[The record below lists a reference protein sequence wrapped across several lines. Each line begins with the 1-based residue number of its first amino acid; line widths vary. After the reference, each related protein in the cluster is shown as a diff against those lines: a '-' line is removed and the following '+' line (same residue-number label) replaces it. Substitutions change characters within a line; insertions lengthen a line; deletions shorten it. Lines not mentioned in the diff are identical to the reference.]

1 MIRAFLVKQ
10 ILPVLILAWP
20 FGIHAHEQSFQ
31 SLVIYHPYLIKENK
45 SKALGF
51 LSIENIGLDTEYL
64 INIRSKFSSD
74 YNFQVWV
81 EKKSGFYEANLKE
94 GVKIPPG
101 EAIHIDQDNFQLN
114 FLNVDESLEWLDDHV
129 ATFVFRNAG
138 EIDLEFE
145 VEE

>member
-1 MIRAFLVKQ
+1 MFRSVLVKK
-10 ILPVLILAWP
+10 ILPILILTWP
-20 FGIHAHEQSFQ
+20 FGIEAHEQYFH
-31 SLVIYHPYLIKENK
+31 SLVIYHPYLIKETK
-45 SKALGF
+45 TKALGF
-51 LSIENIGLDTEYL
+51 LSIENIGSDTEYL

-74 YNFQVWV
+74 YNFLVWI
-81 EKKSGFYEANLKE
+81 EKKKGFYEANLKE

-114 FLNVDESLEWLDDHV
+114 FLNLDESLEWLDNHV

-145 VEE
+145 VEQ